1 MAVELSRPL
10 PTTPL
15 LPPRPTGLGDA
26 AAAAD
31 GLRGEGPA
39 CRLEL
44 GRLGSGEGPADERR
58 AEEGRAAAGGAPALR
73 GG

>member
-10 PTTPL
+10 PTAPL

-44 GRLGSGEGPADERR
+44 GRRGSGEGPADERR
-58 AEEGRAAAGGAPALR
+58 ADDGRAAAGGAPALR
-73 GG
+73 GA